1 MRNDGRPEG
10 AGIPRARMT
19 PDDELSIIAS
29 GWAKAN
35 GRDRTTEADYR
46 IAERVRG
53 EYRSRGAVLA
63 WEGQRDDPH

>member
-1 MRNDGRPEG
+1 
-10 AGIPRARMT
+10 MT